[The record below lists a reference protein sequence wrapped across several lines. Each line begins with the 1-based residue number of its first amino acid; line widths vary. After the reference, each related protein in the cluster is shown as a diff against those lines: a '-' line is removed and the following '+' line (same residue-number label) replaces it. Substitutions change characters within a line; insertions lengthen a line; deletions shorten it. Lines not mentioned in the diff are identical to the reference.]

1 MKKILFMATIFLS
14 TSLVMGKS
22 NLPRSREAVLLESSS
37 PSEVM
42 IRATGYGIDKKH
54 RKPRAKVLDKSANT
68 DAMKAAVWFVL
79 LGGSDPLI
87 QTDEEKAAF
96 EKIQEEFFIKSNIQ
110 NFITWEAEYY
120 DKRLKIEGGKKLKI
134 EKTYRINKALI
145 TENLVKK
152 GVLSEE
158 STIAGLVGLPSIMV
172 IPEAKGKMA
181 PIELLKTDPN
191 LKKGAEVIESYL
203 TARKY
208 EVIVP
213 EQQQVIQEL
222 TSTQYALEGAEED
235 YSYLL
240 ALSIGSDVYL
250 SYNVN
255 IESRMLGSSKVKK
268 GIVACRAYE
277 TTTGRLL
284 GTETGYSH
292 ERAAPDAVLIEEAM
306 NDAID
311 KVLSR
316 IMNYWKKDLKQ
327 GVQYKMI
334 VTVSDVFDTDDAEN
348 IIFSISDVVKEV
360 TKTYKENVVADYTY
374 DVQLW
379 CNPEQYKSSTDIYR
393 YLKKNYNGNGEV
405 KKVSISRKLIL
416 LNIVEE

>member
-1 MKKILFMATIFLS
+1 MKKILIVVLLIINVCLFGQA
-14 TSLVMGKS
+14 
-22 NLPRSREAVLLESSS
+22 NLPRSHEAVLIEVTS
-37 PSEVM
+37 PSEVI

-54 RKPRAKVLDKSANT
+54 RKPRSKVLDKSANT

-96 EKIQEEFFIKSNIQ
+96 EKIQEEFFTKSNIR
-110 NFITWEAEYY
+110 NFIAWEAEYY

-134 EKTYRINKALI
+134 EKTYKINKALI
-145 TENLVKK
+145 TESLVDK

-158 STIAGLVGLPSIMV
+158 STIAGLAGLPSIMV
-172 IPEAKGKMA
+172 IPEAKGEMV

-203 TARKY
+203 TARRY

-240 ALSIGSDVYL
+240 ALSIGSDVYI
-250 SYNVN
+250 SYNVS
-255 IESRMLGSSKVKK
+255 IESRMLGSTKVKK
-268 GIVACRAYE
+268 GVVACRAYE

-292 ERAAPDAVLIEEAM
+292 ERTAPDAVLIEEAM

-316 IMNYWKKDLKQ
+316 IMNYWKKDLGQ

-348 IIFSISDVVKEV
+348 IIFSVSDFVKEV
-360 TKTYKENVVADYTY
+360 SKTYKENVVADYTY

-393 YLKKNYNGNGEV
+393 YLKKNYKGNGEI